1 MEVFSFLIKLAG
13 HNCQCVRVYFFGL
26 KWLAGLAVTYSS
38 ELSAHEKKM
47 VVQWDEKL
55 QPNLMWPG
63 LEFLLK
69 LLLLLFFYI
78 DLNIE
83 ESFKEYLKL
92 LNRLP
97 LIRYIWVSLRF
108 S

>member
-1 MEVFSFLIKLAG
+1 M
-13 HNCQCVRVYFFGL
+13 
-26 KWLAGLAVTYSS
+26 
-38 ELSAHEKKM
+38 KKNGGTE
-47 VVQWDEKL
+47 WDEKL

-83 ESFKEYLKL
+83 EWS
-92 LNRLP
+92 
-97 LIRYIWVSLRF
+97 II
-108 S
+108 

>member
-1 MEVFSFLIKLAG
+1 MCPRL
-13 HNCQCVRVYFFGL
+13 FFGL

-55 QPNLMWPG
+55 QPNLMWPC

-83 ESFKEYLKL
+83 ESLKL
-92 LNRLP
+92 LKRLYDITW
-97 LIRYIWVSLRF
+97 LGSVYAK
-108 S
+108 